1 MPRSTRS
8 AGERGS
14 GTLGTALA
22 VAVMIGGIGVAANV
36 TIGLWART
44 TVESVAYDT
53 ARRIAETPAGA
64 DPRRHAE
71 AALANARRSL
81 GPLVADVDLDLVDP
95 GADHVGVR
103 VRYGGVRLV
112 PRLLDGGPV
121 VGSIDRTITVR
132 RERVK

>member
-22 VAVMIGGIGVAANV
+22 VAVVMGGIGLAANV

-64 DPRRHAE
+64 DPARHAQSSV
-71 AALANARRSL
+71 ANARRAL
-81 GPLVADVDLDLVDP
+81 GPLAASVELVPVAPDP
-95 GADHVGVR
+95 DHAGVR

-112 PRLLDGGPV
+112 PRLLDGGAT
-121 VGSIDRTITVR
+121 VGAIDRTIVLR
-132 RERVK
+132 RERLR